1 MSHLQQ
7 NAIRNRILAALAPD
21 DFAVL
26 ESVRPEFR
34 QVLIQPNG
42 PIEHVYVMERGI
54 TSVLADP
61 SEGRV
66 EIGILGSEGMVGLPV
81 LLGSQHST
89 HGFMVQA

>member
-1 MSHLQQ
+1 VLGSK
-7 NAIRNRILAALAPD
+7 
-21 DFAVL
+21 L

-42 PIEHVYVMERGI
+42 PIEHVYFMERGI

-61 SEGRV
+61 SKGRV